1 MLAKLE
7 ALMTKAMVAV
17 ATLFL
22 LAGTCSVLPGQKK
35 KTGDHPWRSEFTAD
49 AKNLGTAG
57 SNLYFILEPGYKLHF
72 VDGATRMT
80 MTVLPETRM
89 VDGVETRVVEDR
101 EEKNG
106 RPTEITRDYYAI
118 DKVAGD
124 VYYFGED
131 VDVYKGGKIVSH
143 EGAWLSGVDGA
154 KFGLMI
160 PGKPVAGD
168 RFFQERAPK
177 QKAMDRS
184 EVVSTGAKVTT
195 PAGAYEKCLH
205 VKDGSALEK
214 GTTDKWYAPGVGL
227 VKDGGLA
234 LVKIEK
240 AGGK

>member
-1 MLAKLE
+1 MKFSA
-7 ALMTKAMVAV
+7 
-17 ATLFL
+17 LFL
-22 LAGTCSVLPGQKK
+22 AGLLMPG
-35 KTGDHPWRSEFTAD
+35 GAGEWRSEFTVD
-49 AKNLGTAG
+49 RENLGTAG
-57 SNLYFILEPGYKLHF
+57 ANPYFILEPGHRLHF

-80 MTVLPETRM
+80 MTVLAETKM

-106 RPTEITRDYYAI
+106 KPLEITRDYYAI
-118 DKVAGD
+118 DKLTGD

-131 VDVYKGGKIVSH
+131 VDVYKGGRIVSH

-160 PGKPVAGD
+160 PGQPVAGD
-168 RFFQERAPK
+168 RFFQEQAPK

-184 EVVSTGAKVTT
+184 ELVSTGAKIAT
-195 PAGAYEKCLH
+195 PAGVFENCLH
-205 VKDGSALEK
+205 VKDSSAVERGS
-214 GTTDKWYAPGVGL
+214 THKWYAPGVGL

-240 AGGK
+240 AGGGR